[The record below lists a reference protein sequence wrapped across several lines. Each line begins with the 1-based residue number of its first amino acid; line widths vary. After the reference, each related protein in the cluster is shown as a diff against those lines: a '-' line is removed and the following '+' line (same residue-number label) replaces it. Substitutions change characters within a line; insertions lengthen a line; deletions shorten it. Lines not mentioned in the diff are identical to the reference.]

1 MAKGTGS
8 RVVESGIHVEGG
20 ETDEWAT
27 PRDFLRPISEAV
39 GGFDLDPASGAES
52 SPIAEETF
60 ALERGEDGLSEPWHG
75 RVWCNPPYSEKDD
88 WTEKAWKESTREEVE
103 FVALL
108 LSVDTS
114 SDRFHTFVPRASYVY
129 LHDSRLK
136 FGDADDSAPGFPLTV
151 RVGDEGPL
159 LAVGGEHKVARPLRE
174 GLNSV
179 PGHGSVVPLDDDGP
193 VPVGVVTVGG
203 RGHVVLS

>member
-1 MAKGTGS
+1 MEKGTGS

-20 ETDEWAT
+20 GTDEWAT
-27 PRDFLRPISEAV
+27 PPHFLRPIMEAV
-39 GGFDLDPASGAES
+39 DGFDLDPAAGAES

-75 RVWCNPPYSEKDD
+75 RVWCNPPYSEKDE
-88 WTEKAWKESTREEVE
+88 WTEKAWKESTREAVE

-114 SDRFHTFVPRASYVY
+114 SDRFHKFVPRASYVY

-136 FGDADDSAPGFPLTV
+136 FGDSDDSAPFCTV
-151 RVGDEGPL
+151 LYLFGGGVPDDL
-159 LAVGGEHKVARPLRE
+159 LGHLLKRSGML
-174 GLNSV
+174 LNSEAIV
-179 PGHGSVVPLDDDGP
+179 EETRQVALDSFG
-193 VPVGVVTVGG
+193 
-203 RGHVVLS
+203 